1 MHITLFL
8 ISFQKIVYCRIVFLL
23 ILFSIVFFDEYESP
37 QFIFAHFFGATKN
50 IGNYQLVFAPY
61 PALPLA
67 GDNSTLLNFSILDKN
82 NHNVNNIFASLI
94 IKNKI
99 NGSIVQN
106 FPLKFYEFSDITF
119 PYTFKEIGDYQVSLL
134 IKINGDPTYSQ
145 TPISVDFDLSATN
158 PNQII
163 PTDELII
170 YYAMPALAVI
180 AGIVVYLRRK
190 NKI

>member
-1 MHITLFL
+1 LHITLFL